1 MFMRMIYDENLAAAS
16 YLIGCQRTGEAI
28 VIDPERDV
36 DRYIDMAKKEGL
48 RITAAAETHIH
59 ADFVSGSREL
69 AERTGCRVLVSG
81 LGGPDWSYGWLD
93 KKSGGGS
100 YPHTLLKDGDRFSI
114 GNIDFQVIHTPG
126 HTPEHICFLV
136 TDRGG
141 GADAPLGIAT
151 GDFVFVGD
159 LGRPDLLESAAGVK
173 GMADSSARQL
183 FKTVQRLEGLP
194 DYVQVWPAHGAGS
207 ACGKALGAVPMS
219 TVGYEKRFNPAI
231 RAASDEGGFVKFIL
245 ADQPEPPLYF
255 ARMKRINR
263 DGPPLLGELPRPRVL
278 DGAALKSIDTTR
290 TAVVDTR
297 PWASFKAGHIPGAMF
312 HPYNNSFVT
321 DVGSMVSENEDIVL
335 IIEPAKLD
343 AAIRDLVRVGLDR
356 IVGWCEPAALE
367 SYKGMG
373 GAMVTTE
380 EVDIAEGRRRA
391 ESGQATL
398 LDVRR
403 ASEFARG
410 HIPGARNISH
420 TRLASRLEELPKDKP
435 VLVSCLSGGRSGRA
449 AALLQRRGYTVT
461 NLAGGF
467 SAWEKAGAPITK

>member
-36 DRYIDMAKKEGL
+36 DRYIELAKKEGL
-48 RITAAAETHIH
+48 RITAVAETHIH

-69 AERTGCRVLVSG
+69 AERTGCLVLVSG
-81 LGGPDWSYGWLD
+81 LGGADWSYGWLD

-100 YPHTLLKDGDRFSI
+100 YAHTLLKDGDRFTI

-173 GMADSSARQL
+173 GMADASARQL
-183 FKTVQRLEGLP
+183 FRTVRRLEGLP

-231 RAASDEGGFVKFIL
+231 RAATDEGGFVKFIL

-263 DGPPLLGELPRPRVL
+263 DGPPLLGELPRPRKL
-278 DGAALKSIDTTR
+278 DGAELKSIDTAR
-290 TAVVDTR
+290 TAVVDAR
-297 PWASFKAGHIPGAMF
+297 PWSAFMAGHIPGAMF
-312 HPYNNSFVT
+312 HPYNSSFVT
-321 DVGSMVSENEDIVL
+321 DAGSMISEREDIVL
-335 IIEPAKLD
+335 IIEPARLD
-343 AAIRDLVRVGLDR
+343 AAVRDLVRVGLDR
-356 IVGWCEPAALE
+356 IVGWCEPAGMDA
-367 SYKGMG
+367 YKAAG
-373 GAMVTTE
+373 GRTVATA
-380 EVDIAEGRRRA
+380 EVDIAEGRRLA
-391 ESGQATL
+391 ETGAATV

-403 ASEFARG
+403 ASEFSQG
-410 HIPGARNISH
+410 HIPGATNISH
-420 TRLASRLEELPKDKP
+420 TRLAAHVENVPKDKP
-435 VLVSCLSGGRSGRA
+435 VLINCRSGGRSARA
-449 AALLQRRGYTVT
+449 AALLQRRGYDVI

-467 SAWEKAGAPITK
+467 LAWEKAGAPIKK